1 MTKRVLSLFLAL
13 VMALSLCVPAFAAED
28 DFAEV
33 VEEPAVTGEAPP
45 VPEEESPAAD
55 EAAAEEEPAAD
66 EPAAEPAPE
75 ASGEPEADEA
85 PETAAVAAPAADEP
99 AVIAANVDAETA
111 AKLDETIAKAQQ
123 MIPGIGT
130 RYHVNGD
137 SDCGQAAVKAALE
150 QLLEDKA
157 HIRDGGAWD
166 GILTTETV
174 KGHIKAVTDLLDAAS
189 EKATAA
195 ESAKLAWA
203 SLKDTVGTGEAVD
216 SWLDL
221 VTAQEGDPEW
231 TPSPSGW
238 LNWNMALQPAY
249 RAKLA
254 EAVGAARLADTLGED
269 SHERVASLFKA
280 VERLGKPYENA
291 ADGITAAN
299 NEYAKATRAAQSD
312 LDRLQAIVSRL
323 EADIK
328 AASKDYAGEANT
340 SAYGTAWKLWDHVKS
355 AGCDNEAVATFLA
368 LAKALIEE
376 GPDQASLYDVNILI
390 LTFQDAKIVTMPYDL
405 TLYSV
410 VGNSVVDAQQAGSA
424 SREPAVTF
432 NGISYVLRSLAY
444 NTSADD
450 HVYYVTYS
458 INGATAVKALAG
470 NGEGPAA
477 VLYHVN
483 GADGK
488 IQSGSVGSGSYN
500 LQGTEFLYMQKDL
513 QLNSGDK
520 ITVTLWGGHPKD
532 GSNSEVLEPK
542 KAGEITITLNKSYTG
557 PTVYDGYAGYFGA
570 NSDAPDIGFF
580 NAYDVDE
587 DTMYVAISRKITDN
601 DRFNDATLVI
611 SDPSGKERFR
621 HEFKDGASGEGFY
634 LAEFKFADGTCS
646 TDSIDGSA
654 VKLVAGDWTARLYVA
669 GNSAFN
675 TGSGHKDEASV
686 ISVGPEQAAV
696 PAITLNIHVG
706 AATESAEYAA
716 LQRAMAKAAGYKAMA
731 KDNAPQNYL
740 DTQLAALQLAVK
752 EALDEAAK
760 FDGTAPNV
768 SSARADAN
776 SKAEAILAAL
786 DELTPAGD
794 YSAMQALIARAKS
807 FAEEDYTYSSWYDWT
822 HALAAA
828 GVPSV
833 GGISAADAATMTAV
847 QWAEAVVAAHVYGAD
862 RQFYIDAAV
871 RQMETYIG
879 KLVARA
885 ADNTALKAAIERAEA
900 ALDPAKEYTEESK
913 NAYDRALANAKR
925 VLADTSATKSEM
937 DYAVDRLD
945 AAVKGLSEKQG
956 TDVPEPPVSRKG
968 WVKGDD
974 GKSWYYFADGEAV
987 KNTWVMSTRGIWYFM
1002 NAEGVMV
1009 TGVYNCPAVKG
1020 YYDEKTGT
1028 HDTKSAWAGG
1038 LYYFETE
1045 ADSDA
1050 PGRVRGG
1057 WHKDAVYGWVWSI
1070 KEHNGKFGMITWTDL
1085 TGDVK

>member
-13 VMALSLCVPAFAAED
+13 VMALSLCVPAIAAED
-28 DFAEV
+28 GFAGA

-45 VPEEESPAAD
+45 AADEDVPAAD
-55 EAAAEEEPAAD
+55 EAADEEEAPAAD
-66 EPAAEPAPE
+66 GPAAGPA
-75 ASGEPEADEA
+75 SMADETPET
-85 PETAAVAAPAADEP
+85 PETAAVAAPETDEP
-99 AVIAANVDAETA
+99 AVIAANVDTETA
-111 AKLDETIAKAQQ
+111 AKLDETIARAQQ
-123 MIPGIGT
+123 IIPGIGT

-137 SDCGQAAVKAALE
+137 DDCGRAAVETALE
-150 QLLEDKA
+150 QLLEDRA

-174 KGHIKAVTDLLDAAS
+174 KGHIKAVTDLLDAVS

-195 ESAKLAWA
+195 ERAKLAWTA
-203 SLKDTVGTGEAVD
+203 LKDTVGTGESVD

-221 VTAQEGDPEW
+221 VTAQEGDAAW
-231 TPSPSGW
+231 MPSPSGW

-269 SHERVASLFKA
+269 SHERVMALFQA
-280 VERLGKPYENA
+280 VERLGKPFESA

-299 NEYAKATRAAQSD
+299 NEYAKASMAAKSD

-323 EADIK
+323 EGDIE
-328 AASKDYAGEANT
+328 AAGKDYAGEANT
-340 SAYGTAWKLWDHVKS
+340 AAYGTAWKLWDHVKS

-368 LAKALIEE
+368 LAKALIEA
-376 GPDQASLYDVNILI
+376 GPEQASLYDVNILI
-390 LTFQDAKIVTMPYDL
+390 LTFEDAKITTMPYDL

-444 NTSADD
+444 NTSADG

-458 INGATAVKALAG
+458 VNGAEAVKALAD
-470 NGEGPAA
+470 NGKGPAA

-500 LQGTEFLYMQKDL
+500 LQDTEFLYMQKDL
-513 QLNSGDK
+513 QLNSGDQ

-557 PTVYDGYAGYFGA
+557 PVVYDGYAGYFGA

-587 DTMYVAISRKITDN
+587 DTMYVAISRKITDS

-634 LAEFKFADGTCS
+634 LAEFKFANGTCS

-654 VKLVAGDWTARLYVA
+654 VKLVAGDWTARIYVA

-675 TGSGHKDEASV
+675 SGSGHKDEASV

-706 AATESAEYAA
+706 AATESAEYASLRKA
-716 LQRAMAKAAGYKAMA
+716 IAKAAGYESMA

-768 SSARADAN
+768 SSARADAK
-776 SKAEAILAAL
+776 SKAEAILTAL

-794 YSAMQALIARAKS
+794 YSAMQALIDRAKG
-807 FAEEDYTYSSWYDWT
+807 FVEGDYTHSSWYDWT

-833 GGISAADAATMTAV
+833 GGISAADAAAMTAV

-885 ADNTALKAAIERAEA
+885 ADTSALKVAIERAEA
-900 ALDPAKEYTEESK
+900 ALDPAKEYTDESK
-913 NAYDRALANAKR
+913 KAYDEALADARGVAANAN
-925 VLADTSATKSEM
+925 AAQSE
-937 DYAVDRLD
+937 VDRATDALN
-945 AAVKGLSEKQG
+945 AAVKGLAEKPG

-974 GKSWYYFADGEAV
+974 GKSWFYFVDGEAV
-987 KNTWVMSTRGIWYFM
+987 KNTWVMSKRGIWYFM

-1020 YYDEKTGT
+1020 YYNEKTGA

-1045 ADSDA
+1045 DESTA

-1057 WHKDAVYGWVWSI
+1057 WHKDAVYGWVWSV
-1070 KEHNGKFGMITWTDL
+1070 KEHNGKYGMITWTDL